1 MARKPN
7 FNFEMIDVPVGS
19 ILLFKDQEDVICEVT
34 NQKPPKVCYK
44 GEVVTLSKAT
54 QKAGG
59 FTYQVRGP
67 QYWKYKGELIE
78 DRRERLDELT
88 DEACAVMATGPE
100 SPDAKQEKQ
109 PSSKNTEARDK
120 VIDASNRNQAQA
132 EISRLE
138 SRVKQLE
145 TEHEKLLVVLR
156 VIFADVSSTWQAA
169 FGTLEGQPDGEN
181 E

>member
-1 MARKPN
+1 M
-7 FNFEMIDVPVGS
+7 FYFSPVS
-19 ILLFKDQEDVICEVT
+19 
-34 NQKPPKVCYK
+34 
-44 GEVVTLSKAT
+44 S
-54 QKAGG
+54 
-59 FTYQVRGP
+59 YQVRGP

-78 DRRERLDELT
+78 DRRERHDKLT

-145 TEHEKLLVVLR
+145 TKLENLHRALE
-156 VIFADVSSTWQAA
+156 IILADATTTWKAW
-169 FGTLEGQPDGEN
+169 FDDGDRA
-181 E
+181 